1 MPSFG
6 NSHGPSY
13 YHRGASCTSAGIAW
27 GHLSEFEQFSL
38 LTHGFRGEHRFMGL
52 LNIAYCDESEDKRR
66 DPRKVYTVSGY
77 LGKSLEWFELGRRW
91 ESALKAEGLTT
102 TGFHMSKCE
111 AGKEPPYMI
120 DRDIRDR
127 LQRQFIDII
136 NDTRLLGYAHAIEL
150 RYYNEII
157 KDIERQRP
165 NHYKP
170 YYLAFQA
177 TVERMSMVLED
188 AGLPRDECI
197 AFVFD
202 HHQEYQDKAKELY
215 DSVKRSETLTYLHRL
230 GSLTFD
236 SRLCQVQLQAA
247 DIWAYESM
255 RYIRDVKIKGEPMR
269 WQFERLC
276 RNDGRVHHELG
287 VFERDQIHELYKSG

>member
-1 MPSFG
+1 MLYP
-6 NSHGPSY
+6 
-13 YHRGASCTSAGIAW
+13 A
-27 GHLSEFEQFSL
+27 
-38 LTHGFRGEHRFMGL
+38 
-52 LNIAYCDESEDKRR
+52 
-66 DPRKVYTVSGY
+66 Y
-77 LGKSLEWFELGRRW
+77 LGKSLDWFELGRRW
-91 ESALKAEGLTT
+91 EAALKEEGLTT

-111 AGKEPPYMI
+111 SGSEAPYI
-120 DRDIRDR
+120 VHRDIRDR
-127 LQRQFIDII
+127 MQRRFIDII
-136 NDTRLLGYAHAIEL
+136 NDTPLLGYAHAIEL

-157 KDIERQRP
+157 KDIERQRKE
-165 NHYKP
+165 HYKP

-202 HHQEYQDKAKELY
+202 QHQEYQDKAKELY
-215 DSVKRSETLTYLHRL
+215 DSVKCSQTLTYLHRL

-236 SRLCQVQLQAA
+236 SRLCQLPLQAA

-255 RYIRDVKIKGEPMR
+255 RYIRDVKIKRKPIR

-276 RNDGRVHHELG
+276 RNDGRVHHEIG
-287 VFERDQIHELYKSG
+287 VFEQAQIHELYKSG